1 MQWLQR
7 HEGARQMLLALG
19 EPAEGQHSTDERH
32 SAHHRAQRH
41 LREPHAQKRHA
52 RRREQRRGEIK
63 ADEFGFAVAAHNEDA
78 GHRQRHGRRQRHEK
92 HAAPTQVAHHEARHN
107 GRRGGADGDHGRAD
121 GQIRP
126 QAPMGHAVDDDV
138 HHERNEHARTD
149 RLHEP
154 RHQKQQ
160 EVRRQKAARGARD
173 AQSRR
178 REEQR
183 PHRQAPVQVGHAG
196 DHHGDGDHVTGH
208 EPLRRHGIDGEI
220 AHDGDERHIHQV
232 LVEASQKPAAVEH
245 RQKRAQ

>member
-1 MQWLQR
+1 MF
-7 HEGARQMLLALG
+7 LASG
-19 EPAEGQHSTDERH
+19 KPAEGQRSADERR
-32 SAHHRAQRH
+32 SAHGWTQRH
-41 LREPHAQKRHA
+41 LRESHAQKRHA
-52 RRREQRRGEIK
+52 RGREQRREKIEAG
-63 ADEFGFAVAAHNEDA
+63 ALGLAAAAHDEDA
-78 GHRQRHGRRQRHEK
+78 DHRQRHGRCQRYAK
-92 HAAPTQVAHHEARHN
+92 HAAPTPIAHHEARHN

-121 GQIRP
+121 GKIRS
-126 QAPMGHAVDDDV
+126 QSLVGHAVDDDV
-138 HHERNEHARTD
+138 HHEWNEHARTD
-149 RLHEP
+149 RLYEP

-208 EPLRRHGIDGEI
+208 KPLRRHGIDGEI
-220 AHDGDERHIHQV
+220 AHDGNERHIHQV
-232 LVEASQKPAAVEH
+232 LVEASQKPAAIKH

>member
-1 MQWLQR
+1 MF
-7 HEGARQMLLALG
+7 LASG
-19 EPAEGQHSTDERH
+19 KPAEGQRSADESR
-32 SAHHRAQRH
+32 SAHGWTQRH
-41 LREPHAQKRHA
+41 LRESHAQKRHT
-52 RRREQRRGEIK
+52 RCREQRRGEIE
-63 ADEFGFAVAAHNEDA
+63 ARPLGLAAAAHDEDA

-138 HHERNEHARTD
+138 HHERNEYARAD
-149 RLHEP
+149 RLYEP
-154 RHQKQQ
+154 RHQKQR
-160 EVRRQKAARGARD
+160 EVRRQKAARRARN

-183 PHRQAPVQVGHAG
+183 PHRQAPVQIGHAG

-220 AHDGDERHIHQV
+220 AHDGNERHIHQV
-232 LVEASQKPAAVEH
+232 LVEASQKPAAIKH